1 MHTKFQTSPKSSGN
15 SGSVAPAIAYFS
27 KEDKDRDPGEIGYGF
42 FSSDKTGITPEAAQE
57 LIEHKSYSKSLGK
70 NESKFFHVVI
80 SFSQHELEGKTDK
93 ELIEFAQK
101 NFASMY
107 LEAGKRDET
116 DPSQLAWCAKLE
128 TTRKYKGDDEKVQ
141 QKTKKSGQLKE
152 GDNRHIHIVVARK
165 TLDNRKISPLSNHF
179 KEGQKKGNVT
189 KGFDQDDFRL
199 RLQYE
204 FDEHFSHSRKME
216 ERYEDKLVVTRPDL
230 NLNRDDFAKVK
241 TAQLD
246 RRLEQLGELISA
258 KAKKVR
264 AFIDRSSADFKKH
277 FIYLIQWYA
286 KTKAQHSRQL
296 RPHLLPA
303 AAPKIEQKT
312 TIVDRPT
319 LPLKPNLDNIPTGDT
334 AKEVE
339 IHASQNR
346 VPPFNFIDELKKI
359 EDQEKTLNAKFGKI
373 SNEDFTKEILELHE
387 QRKRLMD
394 RNQEEQKKAAQNKKP
409 GQDPERKKDNGISR

>member
-1 MHTKFQTSPKSSGN
+1 MHTKFQTSPKSGGN
-15 SGSVAPAIAYFS
+15 SGSVSPAIAYFS
-27 KEDKDRDPGEIGYGF
+27 KEDKDRDPTDIGYGF
-42 FSSDKTGITPEAAQE
+42 FNSEKTGITAEEAKE
-57 LIEHKSYSKSLGK
+57 LIEHKLYSKSLGK

-93 ELIEFAQK
+93 ELIEFAQE

-107 LEAGKRDET
+107 LDAGKRSET

-128 TTRKYKGDDEKVQ
+128 TTRKYKGDDEKVR
-141 QKTKKSGQLKE
+141 QKAKKSGQLKE
-152 GDNRHIHIVVARK
+152 GDQRHIHFVVARK

-204 FDEHFSHSRKME
+204 FDDYFSHERKKE

-230 NLNRDDFAKVK
+230 
-241 TAQLD
+241 QLKENGLSRLQSSQID
-246 RRLEQLGELISA
+246 RSLEQLGKLLSS

-277 FIYLIQWYA
+277 FIYLVKWYA
-286 KTKAQHSRQL
+286 QTKAKHSKAL
-296 RPHLLPA
+296 RPHLVPA
-303 AAPKIEQKT
+303 AAPKVEQKP

-319 LPLKPNLDNIPTGDT
+319 LSLKPVD
-334 AKEVE
+334 
-339 IHASQNR
+339 ASNNNAQS
-346 VPPFNFIDELKKI
+346 FNFLDELKKI
-359 EDQEKTLNAKFGKI
+359 EDREQALTSKIGTLSA
-373 SNEDFTKEILELHE
+373 EEMTKEYLEIHE
-387 QRKRLMD
+387 LRKQLIE
-394 RNQEEQKKAAQNKKP
+394 RNQEEQKRAGQTKTP
-409 GQDPERKKDNGISR
+409 GQDPNQKKDRGHSI